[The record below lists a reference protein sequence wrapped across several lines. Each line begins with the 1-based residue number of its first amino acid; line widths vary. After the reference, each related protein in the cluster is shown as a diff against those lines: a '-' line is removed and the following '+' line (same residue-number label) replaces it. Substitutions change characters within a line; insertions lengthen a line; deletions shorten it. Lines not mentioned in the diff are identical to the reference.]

1 MKWVKTKP
9 KELIMGINTGFMSNG
24 FVDDKEE
31 QDRWDRI
38 DRKLSGKSVPQSD
51 ETEIDDTYELDDDN
65 EAKSSTEMKEMQ
77 MSEVKKGKR
86 RGKSF
91 WGRNKRQILD
101 AALVLGVIYVGYKL
115 FWEKGDGDM
124 EFEGGGL
131 APASPVPTTNDV
143 APAPYKYSAPIPQ
156 ASPNPPIPE
165 VPPMSPVSTP

>member
-1 MKWVKTKP
+1 
-9 KELIMGINTGFMSNG
+9 MGINTGFMSNG

-38 DRKLSGKSVPQSD
+38 DRKLSGKSVPKSD
-51 ETEIDDTYELDDDN
+51 ETDIDDTYELDDDN

-77 MSEVKKGKR
+77 MSEVKKGKKQ
-86 RGKSF
+86 GKSF
-91 WGRNKRQILD
+91 WVRNKRQILD

-115 FWEKGDGDM
+115 FWEKGDGEM

-131 APASPVPTTNDV
+131 APETPTPT
-143 APAPYKYSAPIPQ
+143 APAGGSEPYKYSAPIPQ
-156 ASPNPPIPE
+156 VNPNPPIPE